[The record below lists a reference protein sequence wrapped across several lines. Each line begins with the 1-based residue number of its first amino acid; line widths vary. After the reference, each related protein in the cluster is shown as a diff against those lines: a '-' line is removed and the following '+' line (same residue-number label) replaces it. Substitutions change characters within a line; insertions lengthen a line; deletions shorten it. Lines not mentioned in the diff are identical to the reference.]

1 MNVFGK
7 FRERVALIW
16 IVYLVFKQGKT
27 LLGQVVL
34 KQYLFKH

>member
-1 MNVFGK
+1 M
-7 FRERVALIW
+7 ALIW

-34 KQYLFKH
+34 KQYLFF